1 MCMRSDKKS
10 TEEIVML
17 RYYNV
22 IFYLFFK
29 SGLDELKKQCL
40 IKRINTEESVRMEQ
54 IQEWCYYHKIIFK
67 TEFIYRKDYSVTA
80 NLWNLYSYYRFSAK
94 KRLKR

>member
-1 MCMRSDKKS
+1 
-10 TEEIVML
+10 
-17 RYYNV
+17 
-22 IFYLFFK
+22 
-29 SGLDELKKQCL
+29 
-40 IKRINTEESVRMEQ
+40 MEQ

-80 NLWNLYSYYRFSAK
+80 NLWNLYSYCRFSAK